1 MITDVCSL
9 ISMST
14 VLQSVFLFALER
26 KERREGGMGMGEEE
40 GNKKRKKQKG
50 KEKRCQRWKPSAG
63 AFYVNVIWI

>member
-1 MITDVCSL
+1 
-9 ISMST
+9 
-14 VLQSVFLFALER
+14 
-26 KERREGGMGMGEEE
+26 MGEEE